1 MEKYYQV
8 TSAMRRG
15 DNITKIA
22 SSRDSA
28 VNKVADALEERNL
41 EVEDIYYRD
50 DPHKHNEVMKCND
63 GSLIFIDRVEYGK

>member
-8 TSAMRRG
+8 SSAMRCG
-15 DNITKIA
+15 DNIAKVT

-28 VNKVADALEERNL
+28 IDKVANVLFERNL

-50 DPHKHNEVMKCND
+50 EPHKHNEVMKCND

>member
-8 TSAMRRG
+8 TSAMRCG

-22 SSRDSA
+22 SSRNSA
-28 VNKVADALEERNL
+28 ADKVANVLQERNL

-63 GSLIFIDRVEYGK
+63 GSLIFIDRIAIA

>member
-8 TSAMRRG
+8 TSAMRCG

-22 SSRDSA
+22 SSRNSA
-28 VNKVADALEERNL
+28 ADKVANVLQERNL

-63 GSLIFIDRVEYGK
+63 GSLILIDRVVIA

>member
-8 TSAMRRG
+8 TSAMRYG

-22 SSRDSA
+22 SSRNSA
-28 VNKVADALEERNL
+28 ADKVANVLQERNL

-50 DPHKHNEVMKCND
+50 DPHKHNEVMKCSD
-63 GSLIFIDRVEYGK
+63 GSLIFIDRVVIA

>member
-8 TSAMRRG
+8 TSAMRCG

-22 SSRDSA
+22 SSRGSA
-28 VNKVADALEERNL
+28 ADKVANVLEERNL

-63 GSLIFIDRVEYGK
+63 GSLIFIDRVMIA

>member
-1 MEKYYQV
+1 MEKYYPV
-8 TSAMRRG
+8 TSAMRCG

-22 SSRDSA
+22 SSRNSA
-28 VNKVADALEERNL
+28 ADKVANVLQERNL

-63 GSLIFIDRVEYGK
+63 GSLIFIDRVVIA